1 MFRKKS
7 QVFIPVFI
15 VLESFSHKLLKEKS
29 GNQAKSY
36 WILTRVDS
44 VLRLVLMGLNWARA
58 TLVCIANPSKAS
70 SFVHSCVSR
79 LYNNTHTH
87 TQPKMLSGCDSNW
100 TYKNRVCD
108 RPNVQHQTVRWEEP
122 GGFPTQ
128 FNHVKKLMSLKKKAR
143 TKIS

>member
-70 SFVHSCVSR
+70 SFFHSCVSR

-87 TQPKMLSGCDSNW
+87 THNPKCLVVAI
-100 TYKNRVCD
+100 RIE
-108 RPNVQHQTVRWEEP
+108 H
-122 GGFPTQ
+122 
-128 FNHVKKLMSLKKKAR
+128 
-143 TKIS
+143 TKIGFVTDQTSNTKQLDEKSPAAFRPSSITLKS